1 MKVKVLHDFDTRSE
15 VVFVHKE
22 VDDPRD
28 SRTNLA
34 QIRVLDKKQ
43 LVQVVI
49 TESLVTK
56 EQIGLPKNLATR
68 LGTKDGDN
76 ITIQPRTKPQSFD
89 IIKRKYN
96 EKITWSQEEIETIV
110 QDIYEGNS
118 TDLEMAA
125 FTLAL
130 QYEKLSR
137 RESEFLTRSFAK
149 FGNHIEFKE
158 PVFDKHSIGGIPGN
172 KVSLL
177 IVPIIAAAGLL
188 IPKTS
193 SRAITSPSGTADT
206 MEVLANVSFSTEE
219 IQEIA
224 PKSRGMIVW
233 AGNLNLV
240 PVDSEIINR
249 VERPLRLDPD
259 SVIIASILSK
269 KLSTNVKHMVL
280 DMPTGP
286 GTKVETREEAIALS
300 RAFVEIGQRVGIEIE
315 CALTY
320 ADQPVGHAIGPALE
334 AREAL
339 KTLQG
344 KGPVSVREKS
354 VELAGIL
361 LEMSKL
367 AQRGHGASVANDI
380 LSSGKALEKFR
391 EIIDFQGG
399 NMKVKP
405 EDIPVGQ
412 YTIEITAPKD
422 GYISHLSN
430 TAVKQVASV
439 LGCPL
444 DHAAGLELMAKSGEF
459 VKKGSPLLKLYA
471 TSESKLDEAMKVYN
485 SSNFFQYEGMVLER
499 ISNSIVS
506 NVDDNA

>member
-1 MKVKVLHDFDTRSE
+1 MKVKILNDFDTRSE
-15 VVFVHKE
+15 IVFINAE
-22 VDDPRD
+22 NDDPRD
-28 SRTNLA
+28 SLTNLA
-34 QIRVLDKKQ
+34 QIRVQNKKQ
-43 LVQVVI
+43 LVQI
-49 TESLVTK
+49 IRSQSLVTK
-56 EQIGLPKNLATR
+56 EEIGLPPTLAKR
-68 LGTKDGDN
+68 MKANDGDL
-76 ITIQPRTKPQSFD
+76 IHIMPRSKPASFD
-89 IIKRKYN
+89 IVKRKYN
-96 EKITWSQEEIETIV
+96 EKITWTQDEIETIV
-110 QDIYEGNS
+110 RDVYEGNS

-125 FTLAL
+125 FSLAL

-137 RESEFLTRSFAK
+137 RESEFLTKSFAK
-149 FGNHIEFKE
+149 FGNHIEFNE
-158 PVFDKHSIGGIPGN
+158 PVYDKHSIGGIPGN

-240 PVDSEIINR
+240 PVDSEIITR

-259 SVIIASILSK
+259 TVIVASILSK
-269 KLSTNVKHMVL
+269 KLSTNVQNMVL

-286 GTKVETREEAIALS
+286 GTKLESREEGVSLS
-300 RAFVEIGQRVGIEIE
+300 RAFVEIGQRVGINIE

-344 KGPVSVREKS
+344 NGPVSVREKS

-361 LEMSKL
+361 LEMGKL
-367 AQRGHGASVANDI
+367 APRGQGSSVASDI
-380 LSSGKALEKFR
+380 LESGKALEKFR
-391 EIIDFQGG
+391 EIIDYQGG
-399 NMKVKP
+399 NSKIKVD
-405 EDIPVGQ
+405 EIPVGN
-412 YTIEITAPKD
+412 YSLEITAPKD

-430 TAVKQVASV
+430 KAVKQVASV

-444 DHAAGLELMAKSGEF
+444 DLSAGMELHAKSGEF
-459 VKKGSPLLKLYA
+459 IKKGEPIIKLYSS
-471 TSESKLDEAMKVYN
+471 SESKLDEALKVFN
-485 SSNFFQYEGMVLER
+485 ESNFFKYEGMVLER

-506 NVDDNA
+506 DQ